1 MKIIKKNY
9 NYFIAVGSAP
19 EFIKKLHPNEMG
31 PLGGETE
38 FSVQIH
44 GKPMPEISW

>member
-1 MKIIKKNY
+1 MIT
-9 NYFIAVGSAP
+9 FLVGSAP

-31 PLGGETE
+31 PLGGEVT

-44 GKPMPEISW
+44 GKPMPEVSWYVFVL